1 MIASH
6 ASSARGDGSGG
17 PQLPPILAV
26 RGVSKRYGVTQ
37 ALKQVSLDI
46 RAHEIHSLVGE
57 NGAGKSTLVRIITGN
72 VQPDEGTILI
82 DGEPIELSADRA
94 NQLGIAAVHQE
105 LSLLPNLT
113 IAQNLSIEQLPL
125 KGGSFGRLIG
135 LLDKPELR
143 RRARTIAG
151 RLGETWDPDTL
162 VSALNLSQR
171 QRLEIS
177 RALLRDA
184 RILVLDEPTSSLAS
198 DDRRELTRQLRS
210 LRDNGI
216 AIVFIAHNI
225 EEALGISDR
234 ITVLRDGQNVGTE
247 HSSEATVEGIVELMT
262 GRRIGELYP
271 QREGLTPGRVPR
283 LSVREMHAEPYLKGV
298 SFDVFSGEIVGLA
311 GLAGAGRTK
320 ILRCIFGMLP
330 LSSGEILIDGTPLDA
345 GTPEDAIAVGIGL
358 IPEDRHEEGLFQS
371 QSVQHNI
378 VVAAALVQSRS
389 RMRQILPLPKQLQ
402 RLGREMIRT
411 LGIKVGSPS
420 VWASQLSGGNQQ
432 KLVLARWIA
441 IRPKLLLADDPTRGV
456 SVGSKRE
463 IYRTLKTLTADGVSV
478 LMVSSELDELVGIC
492 DRLVL
497 VRDGRTVGETTPG
510 GLTGAD
516 LLHLVLAE
524 SGAPV
529 PAPP

>member
-1 MIASH
+1 MIGSDAYG
-6 ASSARGDGSGG
+6 ADGDAAARP
-17 PQLPPILAV
+17 PQPATLAV
-26 RGVSKRYGVTQ
+26 RGVSKRYGETQ
-37 ALKQVSLDI
+37 ALKDVSLEI
-46 RAHEIHSLVGE
+46 RSHEIHSLVGE

-82 DGEPIELSADRA
+82 DGEPIELTADRA
-94 NQLGIAAVHQE
+94 NQVGIAAVHQE
-105 LSLLPNLT
+105 LSLIPNLT

-125 KGGSFGRLIG
+125 KGGLVGRLVG
-135 LLDKPELR
+135 LLDRGELKK
-143 RRARTIAG
+143 RARTIADQ
-151 RLGETWDPDTL
+151 LGEGWDPDTL
-162 VSALNLSQR
+162 VASLNLSQR

-177 RALLRDA
+177 RAFLRDA

-198 DDRRELTRQLRS
+198 VDRRELTLQLRS

-234 ITVLRDGQNVGTE
+234 ITVLRDGVNVGTQ
-247 HSSEATVEGIVELMT
+247 HSADATVGGIVERMT

-271 QREGLTPGRVPR
+271 HREGLASGRVPR
-283 LSVREMHAEPYLKGV
+283 LSVRDMRAEPYLKGV
-298 SFDVFSGEIVGLA
+298 SFDVYPGEIVGLA

-320 ILRCIFGMLP
+320 VLRCIFGMLP
-330 LSSGEILIDGTPLDA
+330 LSAGEILIDGAPLAA
-345 GTPEDAIAVGIGL
+345 GTPEAAIGIGIGL
-358 IPEDRHEEGLFQS
+358 IPEDRHAEGLFQS

-378 VVAAALVQSRS
+378 VIAAALLKARS
-389 RMRQILPLPKQLQ
+389 RLRQIVPLPRHLQ

-411 LGIKVGSPS
+411 LGIKARSPS
-420 VWASQLSGGNQQ
+420 VRASQLSGGNQQ

-463 IYRTLKTLTADGVSV
+463 IYRMLKSLTADGVSV

-497 VRDGRTVGETTPG
+497 VRDGRTAGEALPG
-510 GLTGAD
+510 GMTGAD

-524 SGAPV
+524 SARPH
-529 PAPP
+529 PAPA